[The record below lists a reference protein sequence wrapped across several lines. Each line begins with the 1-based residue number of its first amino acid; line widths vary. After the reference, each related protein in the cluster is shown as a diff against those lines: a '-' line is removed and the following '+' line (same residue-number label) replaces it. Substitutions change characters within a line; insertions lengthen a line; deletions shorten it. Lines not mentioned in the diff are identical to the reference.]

1 MIIKEY
7 NGVFPKISK
16 DVYIS
21 ENATLVGNVEIGE
34 GSNIWF
40 GAVLRG
46 DVCYIRVGKFSN
58 IQDNAVIHVNYDVPT
73 IIGDYVTV
81 GHSAVVHGAT
91 ISDYVIVGMGAI
103 VLDRVKVGKYV
114 IIGAGSVVPPGMEI
128 PDGVLVL
135 GVPAKVVRSL
145 TNEEIKHIEK
155 NAIDYVL
162 LSKEM
167 SKLGGR

>member
-1 MIIKEY
+1 MIKEY
-7 NGVFPKISK
+7 KGVMPKISR

-21 ENATLVGNVEIGE
+21 ENATVVGDVEIGE
-34 GSNIWF
+34 GSSVWF
-40 GAVLRG
+40 GAVVRG
-46 DVCYIRVGKFSN
+46 DVCYVRIGKFSN
-58 IQDNAVIHVNYDVPT
+58 IQDNAVVHVNYEVPT

-81 GHSAVVHGAT
+81 GHSAIVHGAT

-103 VLDRVKVGKYV
+103 VLDRVKVGRNV

-145 TNEEIKHIEK
+145 TNEEVKHIEK

-167 SKLGGR
+167 SKLGGG

>member
-7 NGVFPKISK
+7 NGIIPKISS

-21 ENATLVGNVEIGE
+21 ENATIIGDVEIEE
-34 GSNIWF
+34 GSSIWF

-46 DVCYIRVGKFSN
+46 DVCYIKIGKFSN
-58 IQDNAVIHVNYDVPT
+58 IQDNAVIHVNYEVPT
-73 IIGDYVTV
+73 IIGNYVTV
-81 GHSAVVHGAT
+81 GHSAIVHGAS
-91 ISDYVIVGMGAI
+91 ISDYVIVGMGAV
-103 VLDRVKVGKYV
+103 VLDRVKVGKNV

-135 GVPAKVVRSL
+135 GVPAKVVRNL
-145 TNEEIKHIEK
+145 TSEEIKHIEK

-167 SKLGGR
+167 RKLGGG